1 MTMMNTLLLDRSAWD
16 LVLDSAGNIAMAQP
30 PYALEQDVASAVQL
44 YIGELWYQGGNGIP
58 YFDEVLGH
66 LPPLSLVVGLIEKA
80 ALTVSGVVSAQ
91 CIVSAFNNRQISGA
105 IRFIDETGAARNVSF

>member
-1 MTMMNTLLLDRSAWD
+1 MTMFNTMLLDRAAWD
-16 LVLDSAGNIAMAQP
+16 LVLDSAANIAMARP

-44 YIGELWYQGGNGIP
+44 YLGELWYQGSKGIP

-66 LPPLSLVVGLIEKA
+66 LPPLSLLTGLIERQ

-91 CIVSAFNNRQISGA
+91 CIVATYNDRQVTGQIN
-105 IRFIDETGAARNVSF
+105 FIDETGAARRVNF